1 MSLLRQAEVQRKTN
15 ETEISVFLDIDGSG
29 NSNIDTGVPFLDH
42 MLNQI
47 SSHGL
52 FDLNIKAIGDTEI
65 DDHHTNE
72 DVGIALGK
80 AFSKSLGDRKGINRF
95 GHFLA
100 PLDEALIQ
108 ITLDCSGRPHLS
120 YNLKIESSKIGSY
133 DTELVREF
141 FIAFVNNSGVTLHI
155 NQIQGIN
162 AHHIVEATFKAFSR
176 AMRMATEI
184 DKRRSETIPSSKGM
198 LEK

>member
-42 MLNQI
+42 MLHQI

-80 AFSKSLGDRKGINRF
+80 AFSESLGDRKGINRF

-120 YNLKIESSKIGSY
+120 YNLKIQSSKIGSY

-141 FIAFVNNSGVTLHI
+141 FIAFVNNSGITLHI
-155 NQIQGIN
+155 NQIQGVN

-184 DKRRSETIPSSKGM
+184 DNRRSETIPSSKGM

>member
-1 MSLLRQAEVQRKTN
+1 MSLLRQAEIQRKTN

-42 MLNQI
+42 MLHQI

-52 FDLNIKAIGDTEI
+52 FDLNIKAIGDIEI

-80 AFSKSLGDRKGINRF
+80 AFSDSLGDRKGINRF

-120 YNLKIESSKIGSY
+120 YNLKIQSSKIGSY

-141 FIAFVNNSGVTLHI
+141 FIAFVNNSGITLHI
-155 NQIQGIN
+155 NQIQGVN

-184 DKRRSETIPSSKGM
+184 DNRRSETIPSSKGM

>member
-42 MLNQI
+42 MLHQI

-52 FDLNIKAIGDTEI
+52 FDLNIKAIGDIEI

-80 AFSKSLGDRKGINRF
+80 AFSESLGDRKGINRF

-120 YNLKIESSKIGSY
+120 YNLKIQSSKIGSY

-141 FIAFVNNSGVTLHI
+141 FIAFVNNSGITLHI
-155 NQIQGIN
+155 NQIQGVN

-184 DKRRSETIPSSKGM
+184 DNRRSETIPSSKGM

>member
-42 MLNQI
+42 MLHQI

-120 YNLKIESSKIGSY
+120 YNLKIQSSKIGSY

-141 FIAFVNNSGVTLHI
+141 FIAFVNNSGITLHI
-155 NQIQGIN
+155 NQIQGVN